1 MSSEFLT
8 IAPSEVS
15 VDQVGASDIAQQT
28 NVPQGSQEIIID
40 GTPLQ
45 IPAGNYRT
53 EYLEDGTV
61 QVIVYQEPGQQT
73 LGKLIKVISTQ
84 NSHLSITMIM
94 SRN

>member
-8 IAPSEVS
+8 IAPNEVS
-15 VDQVGASDIAQQT
+15 VDQVGASDIAHQP

-61 QVIVYQEPGQQT
+61 QVIVYQEPVQQT
-73 LGKLIKVISTQ
+73 LGKLINVIATS
-84 NSHLSITMIM
+84 NSHLITMIM

>member
-15 VDQVGASDIAQQT
+15 VDQVGASDIAQQP

-45 IPAGNYRT
+45 IPVGNYRT

-84 NSHLSITMIM
+84 NSHLLITMIM

>member
-15 VDQVGASDIAQQT
+15 VDQVGASDIAQQ
-28 NVPQGSQEIIID
+28 PGSQEIIID

-84 NSHLSITMIM
+84 NSHLLITMIM